1 MNTDDVMDRLA
12 AANPVR
18 RKDLYASPEQRQAM
32 LRQIAVRL
40 DEPTP
45 RPTAGA
51 NRRKLATSLI
61 AAALALFI
69 LSSGVAI
76 ARDPSF
82 NSSIM
87 GLLMLNNNQIPEEIA
102 QAKRI
107 TPLPP
112 GTTWDPINYDTEG
125 TVYEV
130 GVFTGMVQAQAECKW
145 FAYWQDA
152 RRRGDAAIAAQ
163 ALNVIRETP
172 NWAKWRE
179 YTVPESRQWYIGIIE
194 QAVQGDPSGIDNF
207 AAVNCVSGAGE

>member
-1 MNTDDVMDRLA
+1 MSTDDIMDRLA

-18 RKDLYASPEQRQAM
+18 ANDLYASPEQRQATR
-32 LRQIAVRL
+32 RQITARL
-40 DEPTP
+40 DEPAP
-45 RPTAGA
+45 RPAARA

-61 AAALALFI
+61 AVALALFI
-69 LSSGVAI
+69 LSGGVTI

-82 NSSIM
+82 NSSVM

-102 QAKRI
+102 QAKRM

-112 GTTWDPINYDTEG
+112 GAAWDPINYDTEG
-125 TVYEV
+125 TIYEV

-152 RRRGDAAIAAQ
+152 RRRGDEAATAQ

-172 NWAKWRE
+172 NWASWRD
-179 YTVPESRQWYIGIIE
+179 YTVPESRQSYIGLIE

-207 AAVNCVSGAGE
+207 ATVNCESSAGQ